1 MLTNPCL
8 AHRTLCSAL
17 GFIKR
22 NFKKK
27 EEGEG
32 SQEGSDSSPAV
43 SVMADKPWRRIK
55 HSKHNDQE
63 GKSQI
68 IS

>member
-8 AHRTLCSAL
+8 ARRMLRSAL

-27 EEGEG
+27 EGGEG

-43 SVMADKPWRRIK
+43 SVMTSPG
-55 HSKHNDQE
+55 E
-63 GKSQI
+63 G
-68 IS
+68 

>member
-8 AHRTLCSAL
+8 ACRTLHSAL
-17 GFIKR
+17 GFIKT

-27 EEGEG
+27 GEGGEG

-43 SVMADKPWRRIK
+43 SVMAYKPLEA
-55 HSKHNDQE
+55 SGE
-63 GKSQI
+63 G
-68 IS
+68 